1 MSDMNE
7 TDSDSLLDQADALMR
22 RRNFAA
28 NLNPAESKPGVNTAA
43 VEETLA
49 LDSIELPADAADA
62 DADIDIPVLTEVVA
76 TSNLNSASL
85 STSDQDIQQVL
96 ESWLA
101 ETLPQVVAH
110 SMASLSEH
118 LLAELRERAH
128 AELAGKLHLSGL
140 TPPADS

>member
-28 NLNPAESKPGVNTAA
+28 NLNPAESKPGVNTSA

-49 LDSIELPADAADA
+49 LDSIELPA

-76 TSNLNSASL
+76 TSNLNSANL
-85 STSDQDIQQVL
+85 PTSDQDIQQVL